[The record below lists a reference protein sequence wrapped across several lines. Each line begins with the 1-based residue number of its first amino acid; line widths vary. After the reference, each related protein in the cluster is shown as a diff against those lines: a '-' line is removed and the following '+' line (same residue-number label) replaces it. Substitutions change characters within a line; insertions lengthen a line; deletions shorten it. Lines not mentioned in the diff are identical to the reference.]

1 MGTYKKLP
9 LIYDSDANEIIIFQ
23 VEISFVS
30 LHEKG
35 GLLVCLFHSFLQYAM
50 NKIISFIFHRKIKS
64 MYIAYAIENI
74 SFVDLIA
81 VKYTN
86 IKKWH
91 ENLHCPSQ

>member
-23 VEISFVS
+23 VEISFIS

-35 GLLVCLFHSFLQYAM
+35 GFLAFLFHSLLQYAL

-64 MYIAYAIENI
+64 MYIAYTI
-74 SFVDLIA
+74 
-81 VKYTN
+81 
-86 IKKWH
+86 
-91 ENLHCPSQ
+91 

>member
-1 MGTYKKLP
+1 
-9 LIYDSDANEIIIFQ
+9 
-23 VEISFVS
+23 
-30 LHEKG
+30 
-35 GLLVCLFHSFLQYAM
+35 
-50 NKIISFIFHRKIKS
+50 

-74 SFVDLIA
+74 NFVDLIA